1 MDWQGDGTP
10 ISDWVKRK
18 IQQQQILIS
27 VKTFGARSFIPV
39 VAHRLKD
46 GPALSGWMAIG
57 PPEV

>member
-1 MDWQGDGTP
+1 MDWQGDRTP

-27 VKTFGARSFIPV
+27 VKTFGAHSFIPV
-39 VAHRLKD
+39 VVHHPKD
-46 GPALSGWMAIG
+46 GPALSGWTAVG